1 MKNFSLVPT
10 SEGPRREFKITWGL
24 RAGYGPSGRIYD
36 LEEAIRAAHRWMRE
50 RDARA
55 EPFLSGM
62 FTRGEVVYAGSET
75 EAAHDREPV
84 AIFTG
89 EVLPHYAADMDDDA
103 VRILLNDLASEI
115 GGILEQEEVHV
126 AYRLIGGRRVRFDR
140 DIDAETMRRVVS
152 ARGRRSMMLIPAGVK
167 VHLALGYTDLRKGID
182 GLGHQPGDRAR
193 RRA

>member
-1 MKNFSLVPT
+1 MKRFSVVPT

-36 LEEAIRAAHRWMRE
+36 LEEAIRAGHRWMRE

-62 FTRGEVVYAGSET
+62 FTRGEVVYAGSEA

-89 EVLPHYAADMDDDA
+89 EVLPLYAADLDDDA
-103 VRILLNDLASEI
+103 VRMLLDELAAEI
-115 GGILEQEEVHV
+115 GRVLEQEEVHV
-126 AYRLIGGRRVRFDR
+126 TYRDR
-140 DIDAETMRRVVS
+140 TWTLKAVDE
-152 ARGRRSMMLIPAGVK
+152 ARL
-167 VHLALGYTDLRKGID
+167 
-182 GLGHQPGDRAR
+182 
-193 RRA
+193 

>member
-1 MKNFSLVPT
+1 MKTFSLVPN

-50 RDARA
+50 RDACA

-62 FTRGEVVYAGSET
+62 FTRGEVVYAGSQA

-89 EVLPHYAADMDDDA
+89 EVLPLYAADIDDDR
-103 VRILLNDLASEI
+103 VRMLLNELASEI
-115 GGILEQEEVHV
+115 GRILEQEEVHV
-126 AYRLIGGRRVRFDR
+126 GYRDR
-140 DIDAETMRRVVS
+140 TWTLKAVGEA
-152 ARGRRSMMLIPAGVK
+152 ARP
-167 VHLALGYTDLRKGID
+167 
-182 GLGHQPGDRAR
+182 
-193 RRA
+193 

>member
-1 MKNFSLVPT
+1 MKSFSLVPA

-89 EVLPHYAADMDDDA
+89 EVLAHYAADIDDDT
-103 VRILLNDLASEI
+103 VQILLNELASEI
-115 GGILEQEEVHV
+115 GRVLEQEEVHV
-126 AYRLIGGRRVRFDR
+126 AYRNRTSTLK
-140 DIDAETMRRVVS
+140 
-152 ARGRRSMMLIPAGVK
+152 ARP
-167 VHLALGYTDLRKGID
+167 
-182 GLGHQPGDRAR
+182 PRAR
-193 RRA
+193 RR